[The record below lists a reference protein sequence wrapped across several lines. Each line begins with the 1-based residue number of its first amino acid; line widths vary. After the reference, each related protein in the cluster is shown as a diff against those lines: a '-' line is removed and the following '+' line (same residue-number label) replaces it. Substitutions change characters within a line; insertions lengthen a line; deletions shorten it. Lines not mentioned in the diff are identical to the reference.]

1 MATTQNQ
8 ELQASI
14 NQSHA
19 SIEHMTSEISS
30 TNSHIEKVEKKFDT
44 MEANF
49 TTQFTAIQSIVNQLL
64 NCPTGPSSS
73 DQPNATDSSQYL
85 QFQ

>member
-1 MATTQNQ
+1 MATTRNQ

-19 SIEHMTSEISS
+19 SIEHMTYEIRS
-30 TNSHIEKVEKKFDT
+30 TNSCIEKVENKFDT

-49 TTQFTAIQSIVNQLL
+49 TTEFISLLSIVNQLL
-64 NCPTGPSSS
+64 NRPTGTSSS
-73 DQPNATDSSQYL
+73 EQPDAIDSS
-85 QFQ
+85 